1 MAVKKIDAMQ
11 TAQIIALQTD
21 VGELRTKL
29 NKAVTDALAISAL
42 LNILIND
49 LNDMNDVVMKGY
61 TSPASPESYGI
72 LEALDIF
79 QLGFDEHKG
88 VRTYIAAGNTTVLG
102 TFDPAFMY
110 PNEIP
115 PQSPYYLNGVWLCAP
130 APAYATH
137 ACANL
142 GWLSHTTAHTLA
154 PNSSRGHGLTALAQV
169 NIPTST
175 QSFSPAAGGVGQN
188 STPAASGGNT
198 GNNAPNSNL
207 APVLNGTDQGTNSSH
222 SADAESAT
230 TKNEYDNRERLLEAP
245 KAINRARKLVR
256 KTLNTLRSK

>member
-11 TAQIIALQTD
+11 TSQIIALQTD

-29 NKAVTDALAISAL
+29 NKAVTDALAISTI
-42 LNILIND
+42 LNILITD
-49 LNDMNDVVMKGY
+49 LNDLNDVVMKGY
-61 TSPASPESYGI
+61 TPPASPESYGI
-72 LEALDIF
+72 LEAIDIF

-102 TFDPAFMY
+102 TFNPAFI
-110 PNEIP
+110 NLV

-130 APAYATH
+130 APAFATH

-142 GWLSHTTAHTLA
+142 GWLSHTTAQTLA

-188 STPAASGGNT
+188 STPPASGGNT

-207 APVLNGTDQGTNSSH
+207 APVLDGTDQGINSDH
-222 SADAESAT
+222 SADAESAI

-256 KTLNTLRSK
+256 NTLNKLRSK

>member
-29 NKAVTDALAISAL
+29 NKAVTDALAISTI

-72 LEALDIF
+72 LEAIDIF

-102 TFDPAFMY
+102 TFNPAFQ
-110 PNEIP
+110 PFPVP

-130 APAYATH
+130 APAFATH

-154 PNSSRGHGLTALAQV
+154 PNSSRGHGLTALGQV

-175 QSFSPAAGGVGQN
+175 QRFSPPPGGVGQN
-188 STPAASGGNT
+188 STPPASGGNT

-207 APVLNGTDQGTNSSH
+207 APVLDGTDQGTNSSH
-222 SADAESAT
+222 SADAANAI

-256 KTLNTLRSK
+256 NTLNKLRSK

>member
-29 NKAVTDALAISAL
+29 NKAVTDALAISTL
-42 LNILIND
+42 LNILITD
-49 LNDMNDVVMKGY
+49 LNDLNDVVMKGY

-72 LEALDIF
+72 LEAIDIF

-102 TFDPAFMY
+102 TFNPAFQPY
-110 PNEIP
+110 PVP
-115 PQSPYYLNGVWLCAP
+115 PHSPYYLNGVWLCAP
-130 APAYATH
+130 APAFATH

-142 GWLSHTTAHTLA
+142 GWLSHTTEQTLA
-154 PNSSRGHGLTALAQV
+154 PNSSRGHGLTALGQV

-175 QSFSPAAGGVGQN
+175 QRFSPEAGGVGQN
-188 STPAASGGNT
+188 YTIPASGGNT

-207 APVLNGTDQGTNSSH
+207 APVLDGTDQGTNSSH

-256 KTLNTLRSK
+256 NTLNKLRSK